1 MVPADELGKVFG
13 AVAVCGDLANMA
25 GTLVANSIYT
35 PLRFNKIASI
45 GRRYAPSN
53 EEKFRKMQRNA
64 EKFIDMQRN
73 LEKCR
78 EIERN
83 AEKCREMQKNAEKCR
98 ETQRNAE
105 KCREM

>member
-1 MVPADELGKVFG
+1 MVCIHTCSLLNLFGSYQIDQLHALVSILIHPQLVPADELGKVFG

-53 EEKFRKMQRNA
+53 HNS
-64 EKFIDMQRN
+64 
-73 LEKCR
+73 
-78 EIERN
+78 
-83 AEKCREMQKNAEKCR
+83 
-98 ETQRNAE
+98 
-105 KCREM
+105 